1 MLSGD
6 EAQRIAAHIA
16 KLPGLLR
23 ERLLISEAIAPAHLR
38 CPRRVGLGELRTYL
52 YNEADDATGPRN
64 GLNDRSTAG
73 AQGRVS
79 LYGACLRLPRP
90 PVRFQRGGAR
100 SLALAH
106 GRPSLGRAA
115 VSRSSRKDLRSLPA
129 RGGVY
134 CAGDLSGSLADA
146 GG

>member
-90 PVRFQRGGAR
+90 PVRFQRGGGPVIGSGAWA
-100 SLALAH
+100 ALA
-106 GRPSLGRAA
+106 RAGSGIA
-115 VSRSSRKDLRSLPA
+115 KLSKGPPQSASARRRLLRW
-129 RGGVY
+129 
-134 CAGDLSGSLADA
+134 GSVR
-146 GG
+146 